1 MLLRAGTSG
10 FSYDEWRGSFYP
22 QGLPAGQMLRFYAEN
37 LPAVEINNTFYRLP
51 SEKLLRQ
58 WSEQVP
64 SGFTFVLKASQ
75 RITHQKRLK
84 DAGEPL
90 SYLLTTSTVL
100 GPGLGALLFQLPPN
114 LRKDVPRL
122 RDFLAL
128 LPDGIR
134 VAFEFRHPS
143 WFDKEVYS
151 ELSGRDVALCIA
163 DTLDGTTPI
172 EATASWGYL
181 RLRREEY
188 GDRELEDW
196 VTRIRSLDWSDTF
209 VFFKHE
215 DAGTGP
221 RLARRF
227 IARFDAAG

>member
-1 MLLRAGTSG
+1 MRLRAGTSG

-22 QGLPAGQMLRFYAEN
+22 QDLPAREMLRYYAEH
-37 LPAVEINNTFYRLP
+37 LSAVEINNTFYRLP
-51 SEKLLRQ
+51 AEKMLRQ

-64 SGFTFVLKASQ
+64 AGFTFVLKASQ

-100 GPGLGALLFQLPPN
+100 GQRLGALLFQLPPN
-114 LRKDVPRL
+114 LKKDVARL

-134 VAFEFRHPS
+134 AAFEFRHVS
-143 WFDKEVYS
+143 WFDDETYA
-151 ELSGRDVALCIA
+151 ELRARNAALCIA
-163 DTLDGTTPI
+163 DTLDGTTPV
-172 EATASWGYL
+172 ESTADWGYL

-188 GDRELEDW
+188 SDPDLGAWAARIQARDW
-196 VTRIRSLDWSDTF
+196 ADAF

-227 IARFDAAG
+227 VAHFDGTA